1 MLQIK
6 MLMCR
11 QRSCCCVLSDQ
22 AVSLRDNSGQGWI
35 VQVRGAMINV
45 SVYYKPSVWSLLY
58 FYSVH
63 VVPLTMASLDILG
76 GTFLIL
82 SSTAL

>member
-11 QRSCCCVLSDQ
+11 QRSCCCVLIDQ

>member
-1 MLQIK
+1 MH
-6 MLMCR
+6 MCR

-63 VVPLTMASLDILG
+63 VVPLTMVSLDILG

>member
-1 MLQIK
+1 MLTR
-6 MLMCR
+6 R

-35 VQVRGAMINV
+35 VQFRGAMINV

-63 VVPLTMASLDILG
+63 VVPLTMVSLDILG

>member
-22 AVSLRDNSGQGWI
+22 PVSLRDNSGQGWI

-63 VVPLTMASLDILG
+63 VVPLTMVSLDILG
-76 GTFLIL
+76 GTFLIF